1 MEQFLSIE
9 YYLAMALGYIVPV
22 ILGGVIGW
30 LGARVKHFA
39 ARQRHSDK
47 LDMILLRMAIYNE
60 HFDIDEK
67 LEAYALYREKG
78 GNHHTKKY
86 MDDLLGM
93 DVDDYL
99 DTHK

>member
-1 MEQFLSIE
+1 MPEVLTAE
-9 YYLAMALGYIVPV
+9 YLLASAVSYIVPIV
-22 ILGGVIGW
+22 LGAVIGW
-30 LGARVKHFA
+30 LGAKVKHLA
-39 ARQRHSDK
+39 MRKRDADK

-67 LEAYALYREKG
+67 LEAYALYKKRG

-99 DTHK
+99 ESHK

>member
-1 MEQFLSIE
+1 MSEMLTAEYFIAQAVSYVVPILLS
-9 YYLAMALGYIVPV
+9 A
-22 ILGGVIGW
+22 VIGW
-30 LGARVKHFA
+30 LSAKVKHLA
-39 ARQRHSDK
+39 TRRRDADK

-67 LEAYALYREKG
+67 LEAYALYRERG

-86 MDDLLGM
+86 MDERLGV

-99 DTHK
+99 NSHK